1 MTPTVTGSTNK
12 NTENSDIAQN
22 KFRTET
28 SFIEFNY

>member
-1 MTPTVTGSTNK
+1 MTPTVTVSTK

-22 KFRTET
+22 KFRTEI